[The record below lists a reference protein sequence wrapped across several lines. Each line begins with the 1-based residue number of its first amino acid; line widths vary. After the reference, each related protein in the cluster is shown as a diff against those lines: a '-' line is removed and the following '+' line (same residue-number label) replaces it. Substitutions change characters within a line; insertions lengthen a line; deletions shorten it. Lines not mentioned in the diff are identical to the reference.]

1 MRKDHGESVSVMEPN
16 INYSMKILHEH
27 LNHGFVRG
35 LARRFLGSEGTR
47 IGRVYMMLAEKN
59 KRGFIFEKRKLSC

>member
-1 MRKDHGESVSVMEPN
+1 
-16 INYSMKILHEH
+16 
-27 LNHGFVRG
+27 VRG